1 MATAAT
7 PGRIVEETTSL
18 APQLVS
24 MLASMTAGLS
34 SIVAAQLTKRFP
46 LSFQS
51 STPRWKYTIVPL
63 ICYIMMYIGLI
74 VYGVLR
80 RGRLSAS
87 LALMAAPSIP
97 VHGFLLALIP
107 QIRHPPDGPS
117 TENYMLQVFRR
128 KPRIAIAIA
137 FIPFIGVPIAA
148 GFSREWQ
155 GLAVQIA
162 TIIAF
167 LATAM
172 TPEMP
177 LRAREDAFGRAGRYL
192 LIPRPGRRDDTVA
205 YGVDLRQ
212 ETLLEPVRMDITGV
226 EPYRL
231 VSEQKFGRL
240 GRETDDAT
248 TSEVPVATYLD
259 SFVTRFP
266 VDRIGVMTLQLWRTL
281 EAWKVRVEIP
291 AKELPLLYGL
301 VERMSYVAYRPG
313 SCTLDE
319 RGVCTRLNFIN
330 CRADCERSGDSPLRE
345 PAVALMATWREL
357 GIELVRSNSWAEAH
371 AQDNLVDNPVP
382 EPNQLMARLEANDF
396 EARDIVETMG
406 ATVSFVQLVFGHS
419 QQIVDDILQHLPR
432 YHQRIR
438 SDLTVQGSIPVVC
451 HGVMFSMKKRAF
463 LTGDVYS
470 HSWASQNGEPLRW
483 GGGGYALLDQAYAR
497 NSGLAYVGQL
507 AVIVVKAVLDE

>member
-1 MATAAT
+1 MATAT
-7 PGRIVEETTSL
+7 NPGRLAEETSSL
-18 APQLVS
+18 GPQLVS

-34 SIVAAQLTKRFP
+34 SIVAAQLVKRFP

-63 ICYIMMYIGLI
+63 ICYIAMYIGLI
-74 VYGVLR
+74 IYGVLR
-80 RGRLSAS
+80 NGRLSAS

-97 VHGFLLALIP
+97 VHGFLLALVP

-117 TENYMLQVFRR
+117 TENYILQVLRR
-128 KPRIAIAIA
+128 KPRITIVIAC
-137 FIPFIGVPIAA
+137 IPFIGVPLAA
-148 GFSREWQ
+148 GIVTEWQ
-155 GLAVQIA
+155 ALAVQIA

-205 YGVDLRQ
+205 YGVDLHR
-212 ETLLEPVRMDITGV
+212 ETMLEPVRMDITGV

-240 GRETDDAT
+240 GRETDDAL

-266 VDRIGVMTLQLWRTL
+266 VDQIGVMTLQLWRTL
-281 EAWKVRVEIP
+281 EGWKERVEIP

-301 VERMSYVAYRPG
+301 VERMCYVAFRPG
-313 SCTLDE
+313 SCTLEE
-319 RGVCTRLNFIN
+319 RQVCTQLNFIN

-345 PAVALMATWREL
+345 PAVALMGRWREL
-357 GIELVRSNSWAEAH
+357 GVELVRSNGWAEAS
-371 AQDNLVDNPVP
+371 AQNNPVDDP
-382 EPNQLMARLEANDF
+382 VPLPNELLTRLDANDS
-396 EARDIVETMG
+396 EACDIVETIG
-406 ATVSFVQLVFGHS
+406 ATVSFIQLSFGHS
-419 QQIVDDILQHLPR
+419 QQIVNDILRHIPK

-438 SDLTVQGSIPVVC
+438 SDLIVQGSIPVVC

-463 LTGDVYS
+463 LPGDVYS

-497 NSGLAYVGQL
+497 NSALAYVGQL
-507 AVIVVKAVLDE
+507 AVIVVKAVLEN